1 MRSIPKNGKECSCLA
16 FLFIVF
22 GRFAK
27 KKAEV
32 VQVGLNAEKCFA
44 FCFRQRFHREAALC
58 RDSRE
63 E

>member
-1 MRSIPKNGKECSCLA
+1 LA